1 MLTIVFGGGEGKN
14 NSYLCKRKQA
24 GGVQFS
30 RDPLN
35 LTNKHS
41 RKHAGFVNEKAIG
54 IQPDS
59 NTVCPSLLPL
69 PRSNILLSPLT
80 NLCLSV
86 PDLNDNKAL
95 LPPEQARKIYPALLV
110 LILDAQQKAL

>member
-1 MLTIVFGGGEGKN
+1 MIVWCGEGKN

-41 RKHAGFVNEKAIG
+41 RKHAGFANEKAIG
-54 IQPDS
+54 IHPDS
-59 NTVCPSLLPL
+59 NTVRSPPIHLP
-69 PRSNILLSPLT
+69 PFITFT
-80 NLCLSV
+80 NVLQ
-86 PDLNDNKAL
+86 DLNDDQTPQ
-95 LPPEQARKIYPALLV
+95 PPKQTRKVDAAVQLQRKHAEQEV
-110 LILDAQQKAL
+110 VS